1 MSLYKKNIFPYVLLK
16 EALPRSF
23 CKLQLFQIE
32 MCGLRVHLCHWEVA
46 VEIALCQLQIIKKV
60 DQKLRWVGEEDIKHP
75 CK

>member
-1 MSLYKKNIFPYVLLK
+1 
-16 EALPRSF
+16 
-23 CKLQLFQIE
+23 

-75 CK
+75 YK